1 MKAENQEKRQ
11 KFIKA
16 LPGKFSKPS
25 REQNFGREKKRK
37 NIHERRQEKKL
48 PVYEIKVIRQPVRKN
63 SFRELKISRKG
74 RRVSDYVAFRLARQA
89 KLIPNAIH
97 VRGREKIADEKIIPK
112 SPRKINQDGGKKK

>member
-16 LPGKFSKPS
+16 LPSKFSKPS

-63 SFRELKISRKG
+63 SFCQCEIGRQSRRISDDIAVYPARES
-74 RRVSDYVAFRLARQA
+74 Q
-89 KLIPNAIH
+89 LIPNVIH

-112 SPRKINQDGGKKK
+112 SPRKINQDGGEKK